1 MTQNKK
7 SDSSRSWANSH
18 PHFRRCCSHQ
28 SGAPRRLWACCCR
41 RTHPPSCRCDP
52 WKQER
57 RGQLVDGEH
66 ADLTG
71 GCNTDPFEL
80 KQAGMH
86 NIGRAMDAARLDQV
100 CNLLW
105 RLNKLHLRYDTNEA
119 AAKAGNV
126 QGWIK
131 RWALGC
137 VNSPP
142 RSEAS
147 MTRGHAT

>member
-1 MTQNKK
+1 
-7 SDSSRSWANSH
+7 
-18 PHFRRCCSHQ
+18 
-28 SGAPRRLWACCCR
+28 
-41 RTHPPSCRCDP
+41 
-52 WKQER
+52 
-57 RGQLVDGEH
+57 
-66 ADLTG
+66 
-71 GCNTDPFEL
+71 
-80 KQAGMH
+80 MH

-147 MTRGHAT
+147 MTRGHATQGTYFHHSCTAICQETETRREKGKKYQI